1 MLTKAELDLP
11 LPERQVRYSIAVRIS
26 MVLVAFFSAAWC
38 MLQWSLTTEPR
49 FMVEGITRQ
58 FVMLESF
65 ACAAAAAIA
74 FVFVVANGL
83 GWAATVIRMR
93 REKNGAARKLAVQRS
108 TQHLSAYI

>member
-1 MLTKAELDLP
+1 MLTKAELDLS
-11 LPERQVRYSIAVRIS
+11 LPDRQIRYSIAVRIA
-26 MVLVAFFSAAWC
+26 MVLLAFFSAAWC
-38 MLQWSLTTEPR
+38 LLQWTLTTEPR

-74 FVFVVANGL
+74 FVFMVANGL

-93 REKNGAARKLAVQRS
+93 REKHGDARRMAVQRVG
-108 TQHLSAYI
+108 AYI